1 MWSDSGHFIP
11 VEFTHYCQLTVYKTR
26 SCCDVMEFLDTWN
39 SLPII
44 SKIDP
49 NWNYFHET
57 HNNVWKII
65 SIRQLSYACSRCM
78 YFSTFYSL
86 IMNAKASKSC
96 LSLLRQYV
104 NVNIWVHFWY
114 PRSHCY
120 ASYWIKVHLATDLKI
135 FSYMRLASIVLDY
148 LHIVFVHFKI
158 DVSMFSYFNTYFEI
172 LCRWQAM

>member
-1 MWSDSGHFIP
+1 MKYNFIFHVNIEFLLNLNAILRMWSDSGHFIP

-104 NVNIWVHFWY
+104 NVNIWVHFDTLD
-114 PRSHCY
+114 P
-120 ASYWIKVHLATDLKI
+120 
-135 FSYMRLASIVLDY
+135 IV
-148 LHIVFVHFKI
+148 
-158 DVSMFSYFNTYFEI
+158 M
-172 LCRWQAM
+172 